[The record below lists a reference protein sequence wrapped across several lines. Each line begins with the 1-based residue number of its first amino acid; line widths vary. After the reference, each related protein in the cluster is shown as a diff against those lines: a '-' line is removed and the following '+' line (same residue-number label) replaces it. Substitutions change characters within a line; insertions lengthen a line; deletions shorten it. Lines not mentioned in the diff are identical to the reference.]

1 MNSALLSSK
10 KMDWCTPQ
18 DFFDRLNEEFGF
30 VLDAAATDKTAK
42 CTLYYTP
49 ETDGL
54 SQSWDRGGAVFC
66 NPPYGREIGK
76 WVKKAYEEARGG
88 YAVVLLIPA
97 RTDTTYFHDY
107 IYGKAEIRFVRGR
120 LRFTDDD
127 GNASDPAPFPSMV
140 VIYNGERVK
149 MSEKSKYICLLGINP
164 KEVQKCNTSEC
175 PTCGWEAAE
184 AERRRAYLH
193 EHGLTLCADGLRR
206 LIIPKNGGNEEMK
219 YKICDHCGAHL
230 DNGETCDCQKD
241 ADENKSGEE
250 RSANNDRN

>member
-1 MNSALLSSK
+1 
-10 KMDWCTPQ
+10 
-18 DFFDRLNEEFGF
+18 
-30 VLDAAATDKTAK
+30 
-42 CTLYYTP
+42 
-49 ETDGL
+49 
-54 SQSWDRGGAVFC
+54 
-66 NPPYGREIGK
+66 
-76 WVKKAYEEARGG
+76 
-88 YAVVLLIPA
+88 
-97 RTDTTYFHDY
+97 
-107 IYGKAEIRFVRGR
+107 
-120 LRFTDDD
+120 
-127 GNASDPAPFPSMV
+127 
-140 VIYNGERVK
+140 
-149 MSEKSKYICLLGINP
+149 MSEKSKYICLLGIDP